1 MKIFYNL
8 LLCLAFVLP
17 TVAQQKL
24 FFDDKSKYYELDLRV
39 FDGDTYMNMDNI
51 KVKLINLTTKQ
62 VDSAMA
68 INSHVVFRVEKC
80 NVYEVLVV
88 KKGYLTRRGSFDAA
102 CYLKDAAKKYCMSGM
117 NLTNAIKMEGDYDT
131 QIQAEMALTPI
142 AIDKVFKIENIYYDL
157 NKSFIRLDAAIELDK
172 LVNILKDNPKI
183 IVELG
188 SHTDCRASTEY
199 NDNLSQKRAE
209 AAVAYIV
216 DHGIPQARISAKG
229 YGETKL
235 SNKCKDGVPCTEEE
249 HQKNRRTEVR
259 ITGVLD

>member
-1 MKIFYNL
+1 MKKIYL
-8 LLCLAFVLP
+8 LLFFILAFGSSN
-17 TVAQQKL
+17 AQQRL
-24 FFDDKSKYYELDLRV
+24 FFDDTSKYYELDLRV
-39 FDGDTYMNMDNI
+39 YDGDTYLNMDNL
-51 KVKLINLTTKQ
+51 KVKLINLTTKKI
-62 VDSAMA
+62 DSAMA
-68 INSHVVFRVEKC
+68 INSHVTFRVEKC

-117 NLTNAIKMEGDYDT
+117 NLINALKMEGEYDT
-131 QIQAEMALTPI
+131 QIQAEMALTPV

-157 NKSFIRLDAAIELDK
+157 DKSFIRPDAAIELDK

-188 SHTDCRASTEY
+188 SHTDCRATTEY
-199 NDNLSQKRAE
+199 NNSLSQRRAE

-216 DHGIPQARISAKG
+216 AHGIPQARISAKG
-229 YGETKL
+229 YGESKL
-235 SNKCKDGVPCTEEE
+235 SNRCKDGVQCSEEE
-249 HQKNRRTEVR
+249 HQRNRRTEVR